1 MSLDVNRAATR
12 RSGCGRVFGLF
23 LFVLGFGGC
32 ATETLFQSAFNANAV
47 GGPPASA
54 QATGTIVV
62 DGAPGSVVIVPPVA
76 GSSGNWARISR
87 TGEQAPI
94 TTMLCN
100 FSQSRGAGTY
110 TLLAALFIP
119 TGSGAAT
126 VEFDTGPTALPPST
140 GFFHI
145 DFLPNNTV
153 RVNDDPNQVFGTFPR
168 DRVFSVAITLETSSS
183 TAVAHIGLFGTGASG
198 TKDASVSPIGLAN
211 QVGAVRIWM
220 GFPWQGSFN
229 ATDVLVTRRTQ

>member
-1 MSLDVNRAATR
+1 MGSLAAPSRA
-12 RSGCGRVFGLF
+12 GRLSFRFAPLA
-23 LFVLGFGGC
+23 LALALGGC
-32 ATETLFQSAFNANAV
+32 ATETLFQSAFNTNPV
-47 GGPPASA
+47 GAPPATA

-62 DGAPGSVVIVPPVA
+62 DGAPNSVVIVPPVA
-76 GSSGNWARISR
+76 GSSERWARISR

-100 FSQSRGAGTY
+100 FARSRGEGSY
-110 TLLAALFIP
+110 TLVAAVFLP

-126 VEFDTGPTALPPST
+126 FEFDTGPSASPPST

-168 DRVFSVAITLETSSS
+168 DRFFAVSITLDVGAS
-183 TAVAHIGLFGTGASG
+183 TATAHIGLLGAGASG
-198 TKDASVSPIGLAN
+198 STDASVSPIGLAR
-211 QVGAVRIWM
+211 QVGAVRVWM

-229 ATDVLVTRRTQ
+229 VTDVLVTRRTQ